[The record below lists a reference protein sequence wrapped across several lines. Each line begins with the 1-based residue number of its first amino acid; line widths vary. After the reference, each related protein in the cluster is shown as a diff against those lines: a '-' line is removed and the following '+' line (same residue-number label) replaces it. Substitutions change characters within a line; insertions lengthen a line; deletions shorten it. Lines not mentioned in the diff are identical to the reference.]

1 MPGWCPLR
9 EGNVV
14 GFRIFFDDT
23 GTLMSELRR
32 LPQEDVQKVFKDPYD
47 QKMIQTILSKVM
59 ENFEDL
65 HDKIEIELDALNHA
79 LREQS

>member
-1 MPGWCPLR
+1 MKALR
-9 EGNVV
+9 EGNLI

-32 LPQEDVQKVFKDPYD
+32 LPQEDVVKVFKDSYD
-47 QKMIQTILSKVM
+47 QKIIETILYKVM

-65 HDKIEIELDALNHA
+65 HDRIEVELDAINHGVSG
-79 LREQS
+79 QS

>member
-1 MPGWCPLR
+1 MR
-9 EGNVV
+9 EGNLI

-32 LPQEDVQKVFKDPYD
+32 LPQEDVVKVFKDSYD

-65 HDKIEIELDALNHA
+65 HDKIEVELDALNPA
-79 LREQS
+79 VNEQS

>member
-1 MPGWCPLR
+1 MKALR
-9 EGNVV
+9 EGNLI

-32 LPQEDVQKVFKDPYD
+32 LPQEDVVKVFKDSYD

-65 HDKIEIELDALNHA
+65 HDKIEVELDALNHA
-79 LREQS
+79 VNEQS

>member
-1 MPGWCPLR
+1 MKALR
-9 EGNVV
+9 EGNLI

-32 LPQEDVQKVFKDPYD
+32 LPQEDVVKVFKDSYD
-47 QKMIQTILSKVM
+47 QKIIETILYKVM

-65 HDKIEIELDALNHA
+65 HDKIEVELDALNHA
-79 LREQS
+79 VNGQS

>member
-1 MPGWCPLR
+1 MR
-9 EGNVV
+9 EGNLI

-32 LPQEDVQKVFKDPYD
+32 LPQEDVVKVFKDSYD
-47 QKMIQTILSKVM
+47 QKIIETILYKVM

-65 HDKIEIELDALNHA
+65 HDKIEVELDALNHA
-79 LREQS
+79 VNGQS

>member
-1 MPGWCPLR
+1 
-9 EGNVV
+9 
-14 GFRIFFDDT
+14 
-23 GTLMSELRR
+23 MSELRR
-32 LPQEDVQKVFKDPYD
+32 LPQEDVQKVFKDTYD

-65 HDKIEIELDALNHA
+65 HDKIEVELDAINHA

>member
-1 MPGWCPLR
+1 MR
-9 EGNVV
+9 EGNLI

-32 LPQEDVQKVFKDPYD
+32 LPQEDVVKVFKDSYD

-65 HDKIEIELDALNHA
+65 HDRIEVELDAINHGVSG
-79 LREQS
+79 QS

>member
-1 MPGWCPLR
+1 MR
-9 EGNVV
+9 EGNLI

-32 LPQEDVQKVFKDPYD
+32 LPQEDVVKVFKDSYD
-47 QKMIQTILSKVM
+47 QKIIKTILYKVM

-65 HDKIEIELDALNHA
+65 HDKIEVELDAINHGVSG
-79 LREQS
+79 QS

>member
-1 MPGWCPLR
+1 MR
-9 EGNVV
+9 EGNLI

-32 LPQEDVQKVFKDPYD
+32 LPQEDVVKVFKDSYD

-65 HDKIEIELDALNHA
+65 HDKIEVELDALNHA
-79 LREQS
+79 VNGQS

>member
-1 MPGWCPLR
+1 LR
-9 EGNVV
+9 EGNLI

-32 LPQEDVQKVFKDPYD
+32 LPQEDVVKVFKDSYD

-65 HDKIEIELDALNHA
+65 HDKIEVELDAINHGVSG
-79 LREQS
+79 QS

>member
-1 MPGWCPLR
+1 MR
-9 EGNVV
+9 EGNLI

-32 LPQEDVQKVFKDPYD
+32 LPQEDVVKVFKDSYD
-47 QKMIQTILSKVM
+47 QKIIETILYKVM

-65 HDKIEIELDALNHA
+65 HDKIEVELDALNHA
-79 LREQS
+79 VNEQS

>member
-1 MPGWCPLR
+1 MKALR
-9 EGNVV
+9 EGNLI

-32 LPQEDVQKVFKDPYD
+32 LPQEDVVKVFKDSYD
-47 QKMIQTILSKVM
+47 QKIIETILYKVM

-65 HDKIEIELDALNHA
+65 HDKIEVELDALNHA
-79 LREQS
+79 VNEQS

>member
-1 MPGWCPLR
+1 MR
-9 EGNVV
+9 EGNLI

-32 LPQEDVQKVFKDPYD
+32 LPQEDVVKVFKDSYD

-65 HDKIEIELDALNHA
+65 HDKIEVELDALNHA
-79 LREQS
+79 VNERS

>member
-1 MPGWCPLR
+1 MTRCLLR
-9 EGNVV
+9 EGNLI

-65 HDKIEIELDALNHA
+65 HDKIEVELDALNHA
-79 LREQS
+79 LNGRS

>member
-1 MPGWCPLR
+1 MR
-9 EGNVV
+9 EGNLI

-32 LPQEDVQKVFKDPYD
+32 LPQEDVVKVFKDSYD
-47 QKMIQTILSKVM
+47 QKIIETILYKVM

-65 HDKIEIELDALNHA
+65 HDKLEVELDALNHGVNG
-79 LREQS
+79 QS

>member
-1 MPGWCPLR
+1 MR
-9 EGNVV
+9 EGNLI

-32 LPQEDVQKVFKDPYD
+32 LPQKDVVKVFKDSYD
-47 QKMIQTILSKVM
+47 QKIIETILYKVM

-65 HDKIEIELDALNHA
+65 HERIETELDALNHA
-79 LREQS
+79 GNEQS

>member
-1 MPGWCPLR
+1 MR
-9 EGNVV
+9 EGNLI

-32 LPQEDVQKVFKDPYD
+32 LPQEDVVKVFKDSYD

-65 HDKIEIELDALNHA
+65 HDKIEVELDALNHA
-79 LREQS
+79 VNEQS

>member
-1 MPGWCPLR
+1 MR
-9 EGNVV
+9 EGNLI

-32 LPQEDVQKVFKDPYD
+32 LPQKDVVKVFKDSYD
-47 QKMIQTILSKVM
+47 QKIIETILYKVM

-65 HDKIEIELDALNHA
+65 HERIEAELDAINHGGN
-79 LREQS
+79 EQS

>member
-1 MPGWCPLR
+1 
-9 EGNVV
+9 
-14 GFRIFFDDT
+14 
-23 GTLMSELRR
+23 MSELRR

-47 QKMIQTILSKVM
+47 QKMIKTILSKVM

-65 HDKIEIELDALNHA
+65 HDKIEVELDALNHA

>member
-1 MPGWCPLR
+1 LR
-9 EGNVV
+9 EGNLI

-32 LPQEDVQKVFKDPYD
+32 LPQEDVVKVFKDSYD
-47 QKMIQTILSKVM
+47 QKIIQTILSKVM

-65 HDKIEIELDALNHA
+65 HDKIEVELDAINHGVSG
-79 LREQS
+79 RS

>member
-1 MPGWCPLR
+1 LR
-9 EGNVV
+9 EGNLI

-32 LPQEDVQKVFKDPYD
+32 LPHEDVVKVFKDSYD
-47 QKMIQTILSKVM
+47 QKMVHTIISKVM

-65 HDKIEIELDALNHA
+65 HDRVEVELDAINHGVSG
-79 LREQS
+79 QS

>member
-1 MPGWCPLR
+1 MR
-9 EGNVV
+9 EGNLI

-32 LPQEDVQKVFKDPYD
+32 LPQEDVVKVFKDSYD

-65 HDKIEIELDALNHA
+65 HDKIEVELDAINHGVSG
-79 LREQS
+79 QS

>member
-1 MPGWCPLR
+1 MR
-9 EGNVV
+9 EGNLI

-32 LPQEDVQKVFKDPYD
+32 LPQEDVVKVFKDSYD

-65 HDKIEIELDALNHA
+65 HDKIEVELDALNHGVSG
-79 LREQS
+79 QS

>member
-1 MPGWCPLR
+1 MR
-9 EGNVV
+9 EGNLI

-32 LPQEDVQKVFKDPYD
+32 LPQEEVTKVFKDSYD

-65 HDKIEIELDALNHA
+65 HDKIEVELDALNHGVSG
-79 LREQS
+79 QS

>member
-1 MPGWCPLR
+1 MRKVILR
-9 EGNVV
+9 EGNLI

-32 LPQEDVQKVFKDPYD
+32 LPQEDVVKVFKDSYD

-65 HDKIEIELDALNHA
+65 HDKIEVELDALNHGVSG
-79 LREQS
+79 QS

>member
-1 MPGWCPLR
+1 MRKGILR
-9 EGNVV
+9 EGNLI

-32 LPQEDVQKVFKDPYD
+32 LPQEDVVKVFKDSYD

-65 HDKIEIELDALNHA
+65 HDKIEVELDALNHA
-79 LREQS
+79 VNGQS

>member
-1 MPGWCPLR
+1 MR
-9 EGNVV
+9 EGNLI

-32 LPQEDVQKVFKDPYD
+32 LPQEDVVKVVKDSYD

-65 HDKIEIELDALNHA
+65 HDKIEVELDALNHA
-79 LREQS
+79 VNGQS

>member
-1 MPGWCPLR
+1 MR
-9 EGNVV
+9 EGNLI

-32 LPQEDVQKVFKDPYD
+32 LPDQDVTKVFKDSYD

-65 HDKIEIELDALNHA
+65 HDKIEVELDALNHA
-79 LREQS
+79 GSGRS

>member
-1 MPGWCPLR
+1 LR
-9 EGNVV
+9 EGNLI

-32 LPQEDVQKVFKDPYD
+32 LPQEDVVKVFKDSYD

-65 HDKIEIELDALNHA
+65 HDKIEVELDALNHGVSG
-79 LREQS
+79 QS

>member
-1 MPGWCPLR
+1 MKALR
-9 EGNVV
+9 EGNLI

-32 LPQEDVQKVFKDPYD
+32 LPQEDVVKVFKDSYD

-65 HDKIEIELDALNHA
+65 HDKIEVELDALNHA
-79 LREQS
+79 VNGQS

>member
-1 MPGWCPLR
+1 MR
-9 EGNVV
+9 EGNLI

-32 LPQEDVQKVFKDPYD
+32 LPQEDVVKVFKDSYD

-65 HDKIEIELDALNHA
+65 HDRIEVELDAINPGVSG
-79 LREQS
+79 QS

>member
-1 MPGWCPLR
+1 MR
-9 EGNVV
+9 EGNLI

-32 LPQEDVQKVFKDPYD
+32 LPDQDVTKVFKDSYD

-65 HDKIEIELDALNHA
+65 HDKIEVELDALNHA
-79 LREQS
+79 VNGQS

>member
-1 MPGWCPLR
+1 MR
-9 EGNVV
+9 EGNLI

-32 LPQEDVQKVFKDPYD
+32 LPQEDVVKVFKDSYD
-47 QKMIQTILSKVM
+47 QKIIETILYKVM

-65 HDKIEIELDALNHA
+65 HERIETELDALNHGVSG
-79 LREQS
+79 QS

>member
-1 MPGWCPLR
+1 MTRWPLR
-9 EGNVV
+9 EGNLI

-32 LPQEDVQKVFKDPYD
+32 LPDQDVQKVFKDPYD

-65 HDKIEIELDALNHA
+65 HDKIEVELDAINHA
-79 LREQS
+79 LSGQS

>member
-1 MPGWCPLR
+1 MR
-9 EGNVV
+9 EGNLI

-32 LPQEDVQKVFKDPYD
+32 LPQEDVVKVFKDSYD
-47 QKMIQTILSKVM
+47 QKIIETILYKVM

-65 HDKIEIELDALNHA
+65 HDRIEVELDAINHGVSG
-79 LREQS
+79 QS